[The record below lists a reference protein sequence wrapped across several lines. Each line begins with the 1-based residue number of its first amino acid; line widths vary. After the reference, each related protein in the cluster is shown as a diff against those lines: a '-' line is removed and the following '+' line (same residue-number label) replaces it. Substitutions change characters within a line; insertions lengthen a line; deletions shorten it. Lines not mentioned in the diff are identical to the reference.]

1 MAAEYDINIDQ
12 GATFKLCFQWEA
24 GEPPVA
30 VDLTGCSALM
40 HIRTR
45 LRDAT
50 PALVA
55 STTNGRIALNNQGNI
70 QLTFSAHDTNLLN
83 MREGVYDLEI
93 TLTNGDVIRLVGGKV
108 YVSPQVTR

>member
-45 LRDAT
+45 FRDAT
-50 PALVA
+50 PALAA
-55 STTNGRIALNNQGNI
+55 STANGRITLDSQGKI
-70 QLTFSAHDTNLLN
+70 QLILSAHDTNLLS

-93 TLTNGDVIRLVGGKV
+93 TLANGEVTRLVGGKV